1 MGHNI
6 TPAHLQGGASGS
18 NTLWKLQAFFI
29 SNAFGKKPWVFLS
42 WVAQPT
48 FYWTLNPVPGFGT
61 VLVLV
66 SFICLLSRCSRDFQQ
81 NDIGFQ
87 WWSFGLAKRIS
98 SSQLSSKRSSGVA
111 WCKMLVPGQDCTWQA
126 YHGSFIPVMKNKV
139 HFLHHIYSSSI
150 WPKLAVFPSVTHIV
164 WTTFDSQTRGKI
176 WATSVRLLYST
187 HYVILE
193 SNDCI
198 WTHYHPKHDETITVD
213 PKLRAFHPKIVDE
226 TYCGG
231 HC

>member
-1 MGHNI
+1 MR
-6 TPAHLQGGASGS
+6 LE
-18 NTLWKLQAFFI
+18 
-29 SNAFGKKPWVFLS
+29 KKPWVFLS

-48 FYWTLNPVPGFGT
+48 FYWTWILFQEPEQCSDTCVGT

-87 WWSFGLAKRIS
+87 WWSFGLAKRVS

-111 WCKMLVPGQDCTWQA
+111 WCKMLVPGQDCTWQG
-126 YHGSFIPVMKNKV
+126 YHGSFIPVMKKQGA
-139 HFLHHIYSSSI
+139 LPSPWDYSSWI
-150 WPKLAVFPSVTHIV
+150 WPKLAVFPSVTHSV

-193 SNDCI
+193 TIDCI
-198 WTHYHPKHDETITVD
+198 
-213 PKLRAFHPKIVDE
+213 
-226 TYCGG
+226 
-231 HC
+231 